1 MDKTTYIAID
11 CGASGGIAIWKKDRL
26 EHVVKMPK
34 DLSDLKRYFEYVKEN
49 NENVMV
55 FIEKVQMFGSDSD
68 EENKGKQFMIV
79 KMLANYNQIKALIVY
94 YGFEFVQCFPQSW
107 QSGIGFG
114 AKGLDKTTRKN
125 LYKRYAEKNFPS
137 TDVTL
142 WNADA
147 LCILKFGL
155 IKVEED
161 PAWIAERLE
170 NKKRIDLFQ

>member
-1 MDKTTYIAID
+1 VEKTTYIAID

-34 DLSDLKRYFEYVKEN
+34 NLSDLKRYFEYVKEN
-49 NENVMV
+49 NENVIV

-94 YGFEFVQCFPQSW
+94 YGFEFCQVAPITW
-107 QSGIGFG
+107 QSTIGFG
-114 AKGLDKTTRKN
+114 ARGVDKTTRKN
-125 LYKRYAEKNFPS
+125 LYKRYAEQQFPAK
-137 TDVTL
+137 DVTL

-147 LCILKFGL
+147 LCILKFAL
-155 IKVEED
+155 IKTEED
-161 PAWIAERLE
+161 PAWIAEHLE
-170 NKKRIDLFQ
+170 NKKRNELFQ